1 MNNINSDDILIKVE
15 TVQSKIIKVLFEVLK
30 EVLLGSVNLIFTKSG
45 IKLKTANGTEKTL
58 AYMSLDAEKFED
70 YICNADEFIAG
81 IDTSNVYKITKSIQS
96 KDTIFLYILKS
107 NPGHLILKRIN
118 EETSSCYNHVI
129 KLCNVPYSNMEIPE
143 TKYLLG
149 LVLKST
155 EFQVAC
161 KNLNGLNCDV
171 INMYFTNK
179 SIILE
184 GENLFSKSQ
193 IEISQQQENEY
204 DCEDIDTKNLVSPIK
219 QGSYLL
225 QYILLFTKATTLDK
239 NFQIYCN
246 PDKPLTL
253 SYSIG
258 SLGTI
263 DFMLVPE
270 VLDSDSESSDS
281 E

>member
-1 MNNINSDDILIKVE
+1 MNDINNDDILIKVE

-30 EVLLGSVNLIFTKSG
+30 EVLLGSVNFIFTESG

-58 AYMSLDAEKFED
+58 VYMTLDADRFED
-70 YICNADEFIAG
+70 YICNTNEFIAG
-81 IDTSNVYKITKSIQS
+81 IDTSNIYKITKSIQS

-118 EETSSCYNHVI
+118 EETNSCYNHVI
-129 KLCNVPYSNMEIPE
+129 KLCNVPYNNMFIPE

-161 KNLNGLNCDV
+161 KNLNGLNCDN
-171 INMYFTNK
+171 INIYFTNK

-184 GENLFSKSQ
+184 GENIFSKSQ
-193 IEISQQQENEY
+193 IEISQQQENEN
-204 DCEDIDTKNLVSPIK
+204 DSDSNISDKEVIK

-239 NFQIYCN
+239 NFEIYCN
-246 PDKPLTL
+246 PETPLTL

-258 SLGTI
+258 SLGKI

-270 VLDSDSESSDS
+270 TTETDSDTDS